1 MLDDAFSGRPR
12 TGAFPGASVESM
24 PMLPTHRRR
33 APALLLLV
41 ALLAGACA
49 RLDDLP
55 RLQPEDLEFKLAQ
68 SSKIFDAKG
77 RLITTLHRG
86 QNRTN
91 VTLDQIPQFL
101 QDAVISIED
110 ERFYE
115 HGGVDLKAIIRA
127 ALANAASGDI
137 EQGGSTI
144 TQQYVKNVI
153 IAPNEIA
160 EQTFDRKLQE
170 AALARQIEK
179 KLSKEEI
186 LERYLNTVYF
196 GQGAY
201 GVQAA
206 SKVLFGKSVWHLK
219 LREAAL
225 LAGLIK
231 APGDYDPYRRG
242 RAAKRRR
249 NVVLRQ
255 MAALDHITEAQAEDA
270 AAKGL
275 GLQPTKE
282 KDEYPA
288 PYFVDYVQR
297 MLTYHPD
304 FDFLGKTAAQRTK
317 RIFTGGLRIYTT
329 VDLEMQAAAE
339 EAVRQTLPYASD
351 PYAALVALEPDT
363 GHVKA
368 MVGGRDWF
376 VPPKKDR
383 YAKLNLAIAAE
394 PELGRVKLPGTK
406 RYLHQ
411 APGTGRQAGSAFK
424 PFALAAAIDDG
435 VPLSKRYD
443 GSGPLVIPGVDNG
456 SDYTVNNYEGGQF
469 GEITLLEATVSSVNV
484 VYAQLVEE
492 VGVDPVVDVAARL
505 GIRTPLQPHFS
516 AVLGTNEVN
525 ALGMASAFSTLANL
539 GDYHAPVAV
548 TRIVDSTKER
558 DKEIYKDRT
567 HPVEVLDEG
576 AAYLT
581 TSALEQVVQRG
592 TGQAASAIGRPA
604 AGKTGTAQEYRDA
617 WFVGYTP
624 NLVASVWVGYPQGQI
639 EMKTSCY
646 ATSAGPGGMP
656 DCLPTRITV
665 TGGSWPT
672 EIWTNF
678 MFQALSDYPVEDFE
692 VPELAIVEVPID
704 TRNGCLVSKL
714 TPREY
719 RAVGVFAAGTE
730 PEKSCREP
738 GDRKTVENFVGFPRG
753 EAIRILEDEGFD
765 VVTELAPPGSYPPGT
780 VVDQDP
786 PGGSRV
792 PAGSTVTLYIAS
804 EEAEEETATV
814 PDVLG
819 FSRGEAEERIRAAGF
834 AVQVVVERESSR
846 AKRNAGR
853 VWKQAPGGGA
863 ELERGDT
870 VTIWV
875 NPE

>member
-1 MLDDAFSGRPR
+1 MPHKPPR
-12 TGAFPGASVESM
+12 RTLVLF
-24 PMLPTHRRR
+24 
-33 APALLLLV
+33 LLA

-68 SSKIFDAKG
+68 SSKIFDAQG

-91 VTLDQIPQFL
+91 VTLDQIPKFL
-101 QDAVISIED
+101 QEAVISIED

-115 HGGVDLKAIIRA
+115 HSGVDLKAIIRA

-179 KLSKEEI
+179 KLTKEEI

-206 SKVLFGKSVWHLK
+206 SKVFFGKSVWKLK

-231 APGDYDPYRRG
+231 APGDYDPFQRSKP
-242 RAAKRRR
+242 AKRRR

-255 MAALDHITEAQAEDA
+255 MAVLDYVTEAQAESA
-270 AAKGL
+270 ARKGL

-282 KDEYPA
+282 KDEYAA
-288 PYFVDYVQR
+288 PYFVDYVLR
-297 MLTYHPD
+297 TLTYHPD
-304 FDFLGKTAAQRTK
+304 FDFLGKTTAQRTK
-317 RIFTGGLRIYTT
+317 RLFTGGLRIYTT

-339 EAVRQTLPYASD
+339 DAVRETLPYASD
-351 PYAALVALEPDT
+351 PYASLVALEPGT

-376 VPPKKDR
+376 APPKKDR
-383 YAKLNLAIAAE
+383 YAKLNLAILAE
-394 PELGRVKLPGTK
+394 PDLGRVKVSK
-406 RYLHQ
+406 KKYLHQ
-411 APGTGRQAGSAFK
+411 APGTGRQAGSSFK

-435 VPLSKRYD
+435 VPLSRRYD
-443 GSGPLVIPGVDNG
+443 GHGPLVIPGVDNG
-456 SDYTVNNYEGGQF
+456 QPYTVDNYEGGQY
-469 GEITLLEATVSSVNV
+469 GEITLLEATVNSVNV
-484 VYAQLVEE
+484 VYAQLVQELGEE
-492 VGVDPVVDVAARL
+492 PVVDVAERL
-505 GIRTPLQPHFS
+505 GIRTPLAPHFS

-525 ALGMASAFSTLANL
+525 PLGMATAYGTLANL
-539 GDYHAPVAV
+539 GEYHPPVAV
-548 TRIVDSTKER
+548 TRIVDASKEEH
-558 DKEIYKDRT
+558 KEIYKDHT
-567 HPVEVLDEG
+567 DSTEVLDPG

-581 TSALEQVVQRG
+581 TSALEQVVLRG

-639 EMKTSCY
+639 EMKTSCLGSY
-646 ATSAGPGGMP
+646 TGTDGLP

-672 EIWTNF
+672 QIWTNF
-678 MFQALSDYPVEDFE
+678 MFRALSDYPVEDFE
-692 VPELAIVEVPID
+692 VPELGIKEVPID
-704 TRNGCLVSKL
+704 TRNGCLADKF
-714 TPREY
+714 TPDEY
-719 RAVGVFAAGTE
+719 RGVGVFAAGTE
-730 PEKSCREP
+730 PEESCRVP
-738 GDRKTVENFVGFPRG
+738 GDRKVVENFVGFPRA
-753 EAIRILEDEGFD
+753 EAVRILEDEGFN
-765 VVTELAPPGSYPPGT
+765 VTVEAVPPGSYPPGT

-786 PGGSRV
+786 PGGSKV
-792 PAGSTVTLYIAS
+792 PAGSTVTLYVGS
-804 EEAEEETATV
+804 EDAEEETATV
-814 PDVLG
+814 PDALG
-819 FSRGEAEERIRAAGF
+819 QSRSDAEAEIRAAGF
-834 AVQVVVERESSR
+834 NVEVIVESESSR
-846 AKRNAGR
+846 GQAKKHKGR
-853 VWKQAPGGGA
+853 VWKQSPVGGT
-863 ELERGDT
+863 EHERGGT

-875 NPE
+875 NPG

>member
-1 MLDDAFSGRPR
+1 MPR
-12 TGAFPGASVESM
+12 S
-24 PMLPTHRRR
+24 RRR
-33 APALLLLV
+33 LPALFLLV
-41 ALLAGACA
+41 ALLTAACA
-49 RLDDLP
+49 RLENLP

-68 SSKIFDAKG
+68 SSKIFDAGG
-77 RLITTLHRG
+77 RLIATLHRG

-91 VTLDQIPQFL
+91 VTLEQIPQHL
-101 QDAVISIED
+101 EDAVIAIED

-115 HGGVDLKAIIRA
+115 HGGVDVKAIFRA
-127 ALANAASGDI
+127 AIANAASGDI

-179 KLSKEEI
+179 ELTKEEI

-206 SKVLFGKSVWHLK
+206 SKVFFGKSVWKLK

-225 LAGLIK
+225 LAALIK
-231 APGDYDPYRRG
+231 APGDYDPYQRG
-242 RAAKRRR
+242 KAAKRRR
-249 NVVLRQ
+249 NVVLRK
-255 MAALDHITEAQAEDA
+255 MADLGYVTASHAEEA
-270 AAKGL
+270 AAKGF
-275 GLQPTKE
+275 GLQPTRE

-339 EAVRQTLPYASD
+339 QAVRQTLPYPSD
-351 PYAALVALEPDT
+351 PYAALVAMEPDT

-383 YAKLNLAIAAE
+383 YAKLNLAILAE
-394 PELGRVKLPGTK
+394 PDLGRVKIPGTK

-435 VPLSKRYD
+435 IPLSKRYD
-443 GSGPLVIPGVDNG
+443 GSGPLVIPGADNG
-456 SDYTVNNYEGGQF
+456 GDYTVNNYEGGQF

-492 VGVDPVVDVAARL
+492 VGTAPVVEIAAKL
-505 GIRTPLQPHFS
+505 GIRTPLQPYFS

-525 ALGMASAFSTLANL
+525 ALGMASAFGTLANL

-548 TRIVDSTKER
+548 TRIVDASKEKNR
-558 DKEIYKDRT
+558 EIYRDRT
-567 HPVEVLDEG
+567 DLLEVLDEG

-592 TGQAASAIGRPA
+592 TGSRAAAVGRPA

-646 ATSAGPGGMP
+646 TTSTGSDGLP

-678 MFQALSDYPVEDFE
+678 MFKALSSYPVEDFE
-692 VPELAIVEVPID
+692 VPELEIVEVEID
-704 TRNGCLVSKL
+704 TRNGCLVSKF
-714 TPREY
+714 TPPEY
-719 RAVGVFAAGTE
+719 RGVGVFAAGTE
-730 PEKSCREP
+730 PEESCREP
-738 GDRKTVENFVGFPRG
+738 GDRKLVESFIGFPRDQ
-753 EAIRILEDEGFD
+753 AIRILEDEGFD
-765 VVTELAPPGSYPPGT
+765 VATELAPPGSYPPGT

-786 PGGSRV
+786 PGGTRLA
-792 PAGSTVTLYIAS
+792 AGSTVTLYIAS
-804 EEAEEETATV
+804 ELAEEETGEV
-814 PDVLG
+814 PSVLG
-819 FSRGEAEERIRAAGF
+819 MSRSEAEARIEGAGF
-834 AVQVVVERESSR
+834 AVRVIVERESNR
-846 AKRNAGR
+846 GQAKKNKGR

-863 ELERGDT
+863 RYEKGET

-875 NPE
+875 NPS